1 MKAQFGSLR
10 SFMICACSHCTD
22 DHFTIPDSL
31 VAACLMFCQRFF
43 PRFPDDFADCFSDS
57 ADEFGTICLT
67 LSTISTTI
75 SSTILPTIFGL
86 RLTRSLTKKSK
97 KVAKIIACLSTK
109 DCNHNCV
116 VGKLGGRVVWEIFVG
131 VRVWLGR
138 GVLLGSEMGHQGLRL
153 REGGLGQFWKGVAEF
168 RGLVGRSS
176 SLSGPLTHDAPSC
189 LDTGSDT
196 GSRWA
201 LCELNVGVASWSN
214 CM

>member
-138 GVLLGSEMGHQGLRL
+138 GVLLGSEMGHQGLRSGVL
-153 REGGLGQFWKGVAEF
+153 GVTGGPLYSKPQGVENWIGQDRTSQQCCHGARVA
-168 RGLVGRSS
+168 RPKTAQARSS
-176 SLSGPLTHDAPSC
+176 HVLP
-189 LDTGSDT
+189 
-196 GSRWA
+196 
-201 LCELNVGVASWSN
+201 
-214 CM
+214 